1 MNWRISLLPLLLVWV
16 FSCRTPEEPPP
27 PPLAPETPPARVQEP
42 EPVEEPPPIERLR
55 VGMTKIEVLEL
66 LPDPEEI
73 EITSPAYEVW
83 SYTDHQLHFK
93 DGLLYDWFYIENG
106 AT

>member
-1 MNWRISLLPLLLVWV
+1 
-16 FSCRTPEEPPP
+16 
-27 PPLAPETPPARVQEP
+27 
-42 EPVEEPPPIERLR
+42 
-55 VGMTKIEVLEL
+55 MTKPEVLDL

-83 SYTDHQLHFK
+83 SYPDHQLHFK
-93 DGLLYDWFYIENG
+93 DGLLYDWFYIKNG